1 MKKLILMALIVVMV
15 MSMAVFASAETTA
28 YQPDSNGK
36 YTVTYDVGVANK
48 GEMYGF
54 VVIKGTDVIDLDNI
68 DDYVYIDQATADENG
83 KITFSN
89 FGLKGALPSDDAFVE
104 STAYIGGKGYDT
116 AENIGVL
123 VADSGCVVTGTVT
136 DTNNPRTATVT
147 FKNAQGVTVATAQ
160 ATNGAFSVEV
170 DEGTYTVVFT
180 KGGSLSHTY
189 TGVVVDGD
197 ETLKAVDM
205 STLAGDTIP
214 SGQIL
219 VDDVLAVTTDFLLSS
234 GFSNQYSDFDMDGQV
249 LVADVLKITANFLN
263 ADLTQA
269 YTN

>member
-1 MKKLILMALIVVMV
+1 MKKLILMALVVVMV

-28 YQPDSNGK
+28 YQPDNNGK
-36 YTVTYDVGVANK
+36 YTVTYNVGEANK
-48 GEMYGF
+48 NEMYGF

-83 KITFSN
+83 NITFAN

-104 STAYIGGKGYDT
+104 STAYIGGKGFDG

-123 VADSGCVVTGTVT
+123 VADSGCVVTGAVT

-147 FKNAQGVTVATAQ
+147 FKDAQDVTVATAQ

-170 DEGTYTVVFT
+170 GEGTYTVVFT

-197 ETLKAVDM
+197 EVLKTVNMGPLAGNINSIGGINLADLSILAVDYEQ
-205 STLAGDTIP
+205 SELANEYADINNIGGVNLTDLA
-214 SGQIL
+214 IL
-219 VDDVLAVTTDFLLSS
+219 AQNYENVNVSEA
-234 GFSNQYSDFDMDGQV
+234 Y
-249 LVADVLKITANFLN
+249 AN
-263 ADLTQA
+263 
-269 YTN
+269 